1 VRKLNCG
8 LACGRVVLHL
18 PVPSAWQQQFGDG
31 RLYWPVG
38 PLRCF
43 EMRMNWAPLLLAAS
57 EAMWVL
63 SAKRCQ
69 DGNDGHLKKQ
79 NYLS

>member
-1 VRKLNCG
+1 VRKFNCG
-8 LACGRVVLHL
+8 LACDRVVLHL

-31 RLYWPVG
+31 RLYWPMG
-38 PLRCF
+38 PLLRCF
-43 EMRMNWAPLLLAAS
+43 EMRMN
-57 EAMWVL
+57 WVL